1 MQDSDAS
8 TRASEPRAQII
19 AVGSEL
25 LTPEK
30 IDTNS
35 LFLTRHLNQLGI
47 RVERKLV
54 VGDSS
59 EQISQGVQQALQ
71 SAQVVIVT
79 GGLGPTTDD
88 ITREVVAE
96 VLNRPLHFDDD
107 LMEKIEKR
115 VSRFGFKLS
124 ENNRRQ
130 AKVPEGATVL
140 ENSRGTAP
148 GLYIKTGDC
157 SLFLLP
163 GPPAELKPMF
173 RKQVLDRIRG
183 QVPDGQFLSEHLRV
197 ASLGESAVDA
207 RIAPIYQGYEE
218 INTTILSSPGIVDLH
233 FSCRQNPSSEG
244 EVCRLGELV
253 RNVRREL
260 KEAVFADKNQSLAS
274 VLGDLLMENGLIVAT
289 AESCTGGLLAK
300 TLTDVP
306 GSSKFFS
313 GAIVA
318 YSNDIKTSVLSVS
331 PENLSRWGAV
341 SAPIAEEMAFKV
353 CALMKST
360 VSIAL
365 TGIAGPDGFS
375 KGKPLGLVFSA
386 ISING
391 KVKVKKKVFPGDRQA
406 VRLRSARFAMDWLRR
421 EIL

>member
-1 MQDSDAS
+1 MQDSDES
-8 TRASEPRAQII
+8 KKIFESRAQII

-30 IDTNS
+30 VDTNS

-54 VGDSS
+54 VGDNS
-59 EQISQGVQQALQ
+59 EQISRSVQQALQ

-96 VLNRPLHFDDD
+96 VLNRPLYFDGD
-107 LMEKIEKR
+107 LMENIEKR
-115 VSRFGFKLS
+115 VSRFGLKLT

-140 ENSRGTAP
+140 KNFRGTAP
-148 GLYIKTGDC
+148 GLYIKISDC

-163 GPPAELKPMF
+163 GPPAELEPMF
-173 RKQVLDRIRG
+173 REQVLNRIRE
-183 QVPDGQFLSEHLRV
+183 QVPGDQFFSKHLRV

-207 RIAPIYQGYEE
+207 RIAPIYQEYED

-233 FSCRQNPSSEG
+233 FSCRQNPSSE
-244 EVCRLGELV
+244 ECVCRLGELLG
-253 RNVRREL
+253 NVRREL
-260 KEAVFADKNQSLAS
+260 GEAVFADKNQSLAS
-274 VLGDLLMENGLIVAT
+274 VLGDLLLEKGLVVAT

-306 GSSKFFS
+306 GSSEFFS
-313 GAIVA
+313 GAVVA
-318 YSNDIKTSVLSVS
+318 YSDDIKASVLNISQK
-331 PENLSRWGAV
+331 NLSRWGAV
-341 SAPIAEEMAFKV
+341 SAPIAEEMASKV
-353 CALMKST
+353 CALMNSK
-360 VSIAL
+360 VSVAL
-365 TGIAGPDGFS
+365 TGIAGPGGSS
-375 KGKPLGLVFSA
+375 KNKPLGLVFSA
-386 ISING
+386 ISVNG
-391 KVKVKKKVFPGDRQA
+391 KVKVKKRVFPGDRQA